1 MMINIVVLTSFLLLC
16 IFIYSFHCPGPCR
29 RLQNV
34 RFIKATFELKTKL
47 PGSND
52 RFHSGS
58 GVQELKRN
66 VIDIKK
72 VINSSKSR
80 SSAMFT
86 NLLKMKRKTNK
97 TKKATTKEKYSA

>member
-1 MMINIVVLTSFLLLC
+1 MMINVVVLTSFLLLC

-66 VIDIKK
+66 VTDIKK
-72 VINSSKSR
+72 VINSSESLVCHVHK
-80 SSAMFT
+80 FT
-86 NLLKMKRKTNK
+86 KNEKKNK
-97 TKKATTKEKYSA
+97 QTKKATTKEKYSA